1 MMKQTISQL
10 SLKRLCHRVG
20 IKRISVDCYKPLYQ
34 YMISVLIDLADKIKI
49 LSKSTKTKIISEKDV
64 EDARMVLS
72 LLENRIQ
79 QGGKSTDYPGFC
91 SGMESQCS
99 NMPEIVKSLTTGIV
113 VTDDSVA
120 GLPGTM
126 NGGGGN
132 SGSKSGKEEYYF
144 TIPLTQFERFLEQH
158 LPHRCSFEFS
168 DDGMDRL
175 QYHIEN
181 MTMQYLAERNEQLQ
195 VQNIKQFFL

>member
-1 MMKQTISQL
+1 
-10 SLKRLCHRVG
+10 
-20 IKRISVDCYKPLYQ
+20 
-34 YMISVLIDLADKIKI
+34 MISVLVDLADKIKI
-49 LSKSTKTKIISEKDV
+49 LSKLTKTKIISEKDV

-72 LLENRIQ
+72 LIENRIQ

-99 NMPEIVKSLTTGIV
+99 NMPEMVKSLTTGIV

-120 GLPGTM
+120 GLPEIM
-126 NGGGGN
+126 NGGGN
-132 SGSKSGKEEYYF
+132 SGNKSGKEEYYF

-195 VQNIKQFFL
+195 EQNIKQFFL

>member
-49 LSKSTKTKIISEKDV
+49 LSKSTKTKIISEKEI
-64 EDARMVLS
+64 EDARIVLS
-72 LLENRIQ
+72 LLQNRIQ
-79 QGGKSTDYPGFC
+79 QGGNSTDYPGFC
-91 SGMESQCS
+91 AGMESQCS
-99 NMPEIVKSLTTGIV
+99 NMSVIGPSLTQV
-113 VTDDSVA
+113 VVEDSVA
-120 GLPGTM
+120 GIPVTM
-126 NGGGGN
+126 NGGGG
-132 SGSKSGKEEYYF
+132 SGGSKSCKEEYYF
-144 TIPLTQFERFLEQH
+144 TIPLTQFERFLEQY
-158 LPHRCSFEFS
+158 LPQRYSFTFT

-181 MTMQYLAERNEQLQ
+181 MTMRYLAERNKQLQ
-195 VQNIKQFFL
+195 EQNIKQFFL

>member
-49 LSKSTKTKIISEKDV
+49 LSKSTKTKIISEKEV
-64 EDARMVLS
+64 EDARTVLS

-79 QGGKSTDYPGFC
+79 QGGNSTDYPGFC
-91 SGMESQCS
+91 AGMESQCS
-99 NMPEIVKSLTTGIV
+99 NTSVIGTSLPQGV
-113 VTDDSVA
+113 VVVEDSVA
-120 GLPGTM
+120 GIPVSM
-126 NGGGGN
+126 NGG
-132 SGSKSGKEEYYF
+132 GSKSGKEEYYF

-158 LPHRCSFEFS
+158 LPHRYSFEFS

-195 VQNIKQFFL
+195 QQNIKQFFL